1 MSTRRTFNKS
11 LAIGVVATL
20 TDLAMLWLAV
30 TVLGIPEAVANVPAL
45 LAGVVV
51 QFFGNKYVAFE
62 DRSRDLVRQGA
73 WFAAIEC
80 GALALNAGLF
90 HLLAVVLGAHYL
102 VARLVASALVYVGY
116 SYPLWGR
123 LFRASSRA

>member
-62 DRSRDLVRQGA
+62 DRS
-73 WFAAIEC
+73 
-80 GALALNAGLF
+80 
-90 HLLAVVLGAHYL
+90 
-102 VARLVASALVYVGY
+102 
-116 SYPLWGR
+116 
-123 LFRASSRA
+123 